1 MSPRGSV
8 SASSTPWRSR
18 SAFLLRGSY
27 FLHGSAVAQKFEDRR
42 ASIYRVRARELT
54 EAAAHEPRD
63 DVHRHMLDQA
73 ASFKRIRW
81 RPNQTNNWRG
91 ITSPILPKNVD

>member
-1 MSPRGSV
+1 
-8 SASSTPWRSR
+8 
-18 SAFLLRGSY
+18 
-27 FLHGSAVAQKFEDRR
+27 VAQKFEDRR

-91 ITSPILPKNVD
+91 ITSPILPKNVDRAAWMNPTSQPSTICERCT